1 MIIDEINSIWFAK
14 RLQLRAYV
22 DTLYLITRNKL
33 VVGSISYAYGKK
45 KNYHHSN
52 IINVT
57 ANFIQSRE
65 RIHALVIPAFKQ
77 KANMKPNM
85 KKTP

>member
-1 MIIDEINSIWFAK
+1 MIIDKTNSIWFAK
-14 RLQLRAYV
+14 RLQLRAYFNL
-22 DTLYLITRNKL
+22 LYLITRNKL

-45 KNYHHSN
+45 KYHHSN

-65 RIHALVIPAFKQ
+65 PVHALVIPSFKQ

>member
-45 KNYHHSN
+45 QKIT
-52 IINVT
+52 II
-57 ANFIQSRE
+57 AI
-65 RIHALVIPAFKQ
+65 
-77 KANMKPNM
+77 
-85 KKTP
+85 